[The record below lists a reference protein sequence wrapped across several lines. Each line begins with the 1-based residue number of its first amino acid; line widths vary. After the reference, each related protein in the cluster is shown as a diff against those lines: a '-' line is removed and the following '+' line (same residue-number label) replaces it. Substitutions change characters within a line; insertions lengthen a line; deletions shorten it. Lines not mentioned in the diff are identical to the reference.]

1 MPGLDSLVALLCRHQ
16 NREIRCGVKLQT
28 GSEIL
33 FTESAPESTGIAKIV
48 SPKILNFLVLL
59 IFHFPREV
67 AVVGSPSIQKI
78 AQTKLFFGNF
88 RL

>member
-1 MPGLDSLVALLCRHQ
+1 MPGLYSLVALLCRHQ

-28 GSEIL
+28 GEIL
-33 FTESAPESTGIAKIV
+33 FTGSAPESTGIAKIV
-48 SPKILNFLVLL
+48 SPKIFNFLVLL